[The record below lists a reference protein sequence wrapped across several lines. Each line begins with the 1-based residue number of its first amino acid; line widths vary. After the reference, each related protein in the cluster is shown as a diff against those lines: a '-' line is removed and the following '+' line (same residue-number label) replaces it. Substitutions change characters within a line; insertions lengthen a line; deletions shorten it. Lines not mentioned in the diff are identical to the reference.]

1 MPRLQ
6 LRHLFALSLLVTALC
21 HRPAQAMGVT
31 FDLAASSPKAAGAS
45 AQPPTEHQSAT
56 SETTLP
62 ALARAETAKTYEPLP
77 IPSQAS
83 QPPIRAVQSKQT
95 LPANVITSTRILTP
109 PPLEALPTAR
119 IIPPSNSPLTPPL
132 EITQDE
138 VGLSFTPANTAAVDP
153 LPGKTV
159 ASETS
164 STLPQWIYEGGSNSL
179 VARVIGSAEGTRTP
193 SGQPTRAYYGHTDP
207 GNGVWNM
214 GTFSYQH
221 GASSPNEA
229 DSKQLKRLQRQG
241 KTIEKQAA
249 QAELSMSLGEVLN
262 GLDLANQSP
271 RAALDRGGYIDR
283 LAQARQKG
291 LKNDSAIVWART
303 HAYLDPETQRWNA
316 PGLGNTLSSI
326 QRDQNRRH
334 QAITQAFDH
343 YQAQR
348 DTTDEPPIDS
358 LEMTAVAMTPS
369 PQPASLSDKTQVKE
383 DKDNL
388 LSPQIAPVE
397 FNVANVTPH
406 DSQSENEPMAETPI
420 PDTEL
425 SQAPIPIP
433 QESPQAKVVTEAD
446 DIQIRS

>member
-1 MPRLQ
+1 MPRFQ

-21 HRPAQAMGVT
+21 HRPAQAMGVN
-31 FDLAASSPKAAGAS
+31 FDLAAPSPAASEASTKAL
-45 AQPPTEHQSAT
+45 TEHQSAAI
-56 SETTLP
+56 ETNLP
-62 ALARAETAKTYEPLP
+62 SLTGAKTYEPLP

-83 QPPIRAVQSKQT
+83 QPPIRAVQSKRT
-95 LPANVITSTRILTP
+95 LPENVITSTRILAP
-109 PPLEALPTAR
+109 PPLEALPTTR
-119 IIPPSNSPLTPPL
+119 IIPPGSSPL
-132 EITQDE
+132 EIAQDD
-138 VGLSFTPANTAAVDP
+138 VGLSFIPVDATAVAP
-153 LPGKTV
+153 LPSPTV
-159 ASETS
+159 ASEKS
-164 STLPQWIYEGGSNSL
+164 STLPKWIYEGGSNSL

-221 GASSPNEA
+221 GASSPKEA

-241 KTIEKQAA
+241 KTIEKQAT

-271 RAALDRGGYIDR
+271 RAALERGGYIDR
-283 LAQARQKG
+283 LAQAREKG
-291 LKNDSAIVWART
+291 LKNDRAIVWART
-303 HAYLDPETQRWNA
+303 HAYMDPETQRWNA

-334 QAITQAFDH
+334 QAITQAFGH

-348 DTTDEPPIDS
+348 DTTGKPPIDS
-358 LEMTAVAMTPS
+358 LETTAVAMAPPPS
-369 PQPASLSDKTQVKE
+369 PQPLALSEQPQAKE
-383 DKDNL
+383 DKGNP
-388 LSPQIAPVE
+388 LSPPIAPLE
-397 FNVANVTPH
+397 FNVAEVTHH
-406 DSQSENEPMAETPI
+406 DSQIEKKPIAVTPI

-425 SQAPIPIP
+425 SQAPTPVP
-433 QESPQAKVVTEAD
+433 QESPQAKVIPEAD